1 MTGLRSLAG
10 TTAVVTGAS
19 RGFGRGVSVAL
30 SDAGVRVIGVARTG
44 SDLDEVREALGDNF
58 VPLPGDAAD
67 GELAARLIAEHR
79 PSTLVLCAGAM
90 PTMAPLR
97 RHTWESFSK
106 NWDVDVRHVFEWI
119 GASLRAPLGQ
129 GSSVVAFS
137 SGAALKGSPLSGG
150 YAGAKS
156 TIRFM
161 TSYAALESQRA
172 DLGIDFVSLLPQL
185 TPATDLGAEAVAA
198 YAAAQGSDV
207 EAFVA
212 GMGPVVTPELVG
224 RCVVDLVRSPGRQQ
238 AYAITADGPR
248 GLD

>member
-1 MTGLRSLAG
+1 MTGLRTLAG

-19 RGFGRGVSVAL
+19 RGFGRGVSAAL
-30 SDAGVRVIGVARTG
+30 SDAGVRVIGVARNA
-44 SDLDEVREALGDNF
+44 LVLNEVREALGENF
-58 VPLPGDAAD
+58 FPMPGDAAQR
-67 GELAARLIAEHR
+67 EFAARLIAEHR

-90 PTMAPLR
+90 PNMASLHR
-97 RHTWESFSK
+97 QTWESFST
-106 NWDVDVRHVFEWI
+106 NWYVDVRHVFEWI
-119 GASLRAPLGQ
+119 GAALRAPLGQ

-207 EAFVA
+207 DAFVA

-224 RCVVDLVRSPGRQQ
+224 RYVVDLVRSPGRQH